1 MTKNDV
7 YVSRIPPVC
16 IEPLVDKESG
26 SIRETSRTTGKA
38 CRMLPVSSEE
48 PKATSLSTV
57 VLDEKIIPDTSVLIE
72 GVLSLQMENSK
83 ISFAEL
89 IIHEA
94 SLAELEHQA
103 NAGKSTGWIGLD
115 EIKKL
120 QELSKKGKFTLR
132 FAGKRPTA
140 NEIKY
145 AGLGEIDAIIRQLA
159 WEEDATLITA
169 DKIQAKVGEARGL
182 KITLIPKETGL
193 RKLKLESYFDET
205 TMSVHLREN
214 ALAIAKK
221 GQPGNW
227 EFKELGKKPLSID
240 EIKDM
245 SREIIEE
252 AKARADGFI
261 EIERAGSTII
271 QLGQYRIII
280 IRPPFSDAWEIT
292 TVRPIKKLSLSEYNL
307 SDKLKERIAKK
318 AEGILIAG
326 SPGQGKSTF
335 AQALA
340 EHFASQNK
348 IIKTVEA
355 PRDLVLP
362 ETITQLAISQGSQEE
377 IHDVLLLSRPD
388 YTIFDEMRNTKD
400 FQLFA
405 DLRLAGVG
413 MVGVVHGTGAIDA
426 IQRFIGR
433 VEMGVIPQIVDTVIF
448 IKNGKVEKVL
458 SIMMTVKV
466 PSGMTEADLARPTV
480 VITDFETG
488 KAIAEV
494 YSYGEETVIVPV
506 MQQEQKIGANQIATK
521 TIERY
526 LQRFADTVK
535 VELLSDNKAAVY
547 VPPNAIGGL
556 IGKEGKTIARIEKE
570 LGIGIDVRE
579 LGSEEQKEQLKGEKI
594 QYSANVTSRYVE
606 LLVDE
611 KLKGR
616 DANLYVS
623 GKYLATFNVGKKGII
638 SIKKNNNLGKVL
650 SDAIETGESIVLS
663 L

>member
-1 MTKNDV
+1 MMKNDS
-7 YVSRIPPVC
+7 Y
-16 IEPLVDKESG
+16 
-26 SIRETSRTTGKA
+26 
-38 CRMLPVSSEE
+38 
-48 PKATSLSTV
+48 
-57 VLDEKIIPDTSVLIE
+57 EKIIPDTSVLIE
-72 GVLSLQMENSK
+72 GVISLKLENSK
-83 ISFAEL
+83 INFTEL

-103 NAGKSTGWIGLD
+103 NTGKSTGWIGID

-120 QELSKKGKFTLR
+120 QELSKTKKFAIR

-145 AGLGEIDAIIRQLA
+145 AGLGEIDAIIRQTA

-182 KITLIPKETGL
+182 KILLIPKETGL
-193 RKLKLESYFDET
+193 RTLKLETYFDAT

-214 ALAIAKK
+214 VPAIAKK
-221 GQPGNW
+221 GQPGKW
-227 EFKELGKKPLSID
+227 DFEELTKKPLTTD
-240 EIKDM
+240 EIKEI

-252 AKARADGFI
+252 TKARSDGFI

-271 QLGQYRIII
+271 QLGNYRIVIT
-280 IRPPFSDAWEIT
+280 RPPFSDAWEIT
-292 TVRPIKKLSLSEYNL
+292 AVRPIKKLSLNEYNL
-307 SDKLKERIAKK
+307 SDKLKERVSQK

-340 EHFASQNK
+340 EYYASKNK
-348 IIKTVEA
+348 IVKTVEA

-362 ETITQLAISQGSQEE
+362 ETITQLAISQGSPEE

-433 VEMGVIPQIVDTVIF
+433 VEMGVIPQVVDTVIF
-448 IKNGKVEKVL
+448 IKHGKVEKVL
-458 SIMMTVKV
+458 SIMMMVKV

-488 KAIAEV
+488 KPIAEV

-506 MQQEQKIGANQIATK
+506 TQQEQKTGANQIAIK
-521 TIERY
+521 AIERY
-526 LQRFADTVK
+526 MQRYADTVK
-535 VELLSDNKAAVY
+535 VEILSENKAAVY
-547 VPPNAIGGL
+547 VPSNAIGGL
-556 IGKEGKTIARIEKE
+556 IGKEGKNITRIEKE

-579 LGSEEQKEQLKGEKI
+579 IGSEKTQNEQI
-594 QYSANVTSRYVE
+594 PNTVPYTTNITSRYVE
-606 LLVDE
+606 LIVNETLTGKDV
-611 KLKGR
+611 
-616 DANLYVS
+616 NLHVA

-638 SIKKNNNLGKVL
+638 NIRKNNNIGKVI
-650 SDAIETGESIVLS
+650 SDALETGESIALG